1 MAIELR
7 KTGISVVG
15 DMPWGTHFCCFYET
29 KEDLLDILVPYFK
42 VGLEND
48 EFCLWVISSS
58 ELLTVEEATSA
69 LREALPDLDRYM
81 AEGRIEVVAH
91 DEWFLDGRAFDLH
104 RVVNRFK
111 EKVDEALA
119 RGYAGM
125 RVNGSPAWMR
135 KEDGKELLEFEGEVD
150 KLFPNERIIASCTYQ
165 LAGSG
170 AAELLDVTRTHQ
182 FAIVRRHGNWEL
194 IETPELKQAKAE
206 IKRLNEE
213 LEQRVVERT
222 RELAAANGDLRKEIS
237 ERKRAEEALRESEA
251 RLRLAMDAARMGS
264 FDWDLLSGKIIWT
277 SVRAS
282 LFGVNPNSFRGTYEE
297 FDERVH
303 PEDREALDAAVARAR
318 DEHTFYSHEY
328 RIIWPDRSV
337 HWVAGQGQFFYDP
350 TGKPVRMSGL
360 VMDITERKCA
370 EEKLRKSEAQLAE
383 AQQLAQLGSWSREL
397 ATNVVTWSDEIFLI
411 FGMEPQK
418 VGTTYQAFLERVH
431 PDDRTAVRAVI
442 EDAFKHHRP
451 FSCEYRITRLDGAMR
466 IIHEHGSV
474 VLDDAGKP
482 IRAFGTAQDITER
495 KQAEQELRKS
505 QEQLRALAAYL
516 QSVREEERTRI
527 ARELHDEIGQVLTAV
542 KLSLERHSREQPGNI
557 NIGTAQALELT
568 NELIGRVRD
577 LSLELRPAMLDDL
590 GLLAALRWHFERYT
604 TQVKVKIDFRQTGL
618 ESRRFA
624 PNIETAAYRIVQ
636 EALTNVARHA
646 KVDNVEID
654 IEADENILRIQVKDL
669 GQGFDISSLPTTKTG
684 GLSGMRERATIVGG
698 LLSLESAPGVGTLVR
713 AELPLQ

>member
-15 DMPWGTHFCCFYET
+15 DMPWGIHFCCFYET

-42 VGLEND
+42 VGLENN

-69 LREALPDLDRYM
+69 LRKALPDLDRHM
-81 AEGRIEVVAH
+81 AEGSIEVVGH
-91 DEWFLDGRAFDLH
+91 DEWFIEGRAFDLH

-111 EKVDEALA
+111 EKVDEATA

-150 KLFPNERIIASCTYQ
+150 RLFPNERIIASCTYP

-170 AAELLDVTRTHQ
+170 AADLLDVTRTHQ

-206 IKRLNEE
+206 IKRLNEG

-222 RELAAANGDLRKEIS
+222 RELAVANEKLRTEIA
-237 ERKRAEEALRESEA
+237 ERNQIEEALRESES
-251 RLRLAMDAARMGS
+251 RLRLALDAARMGC
-264 FDWDLLSGKIIWT
+264 FDWDMVSGKIIWS
-277 SVRAS
+277 SVHAN
-282 LFGVNPNSFRGTYEE
+282 LFGLDPNSFRGTYQE

-303 PEDREALDAAVARAR
+303 PEDREALNAMVARAR
-318 DEHTFYSHEY
+318 DERTFYSHEY
-328 RIIWPDRSV
+328 RIIWPDGTV

-360 VMDITERKCA
+360 VLDITERKWA
-370 EEKLRKSEAQLAE
+370 EENLRKSEAQLAE

-397 ATNVVTWSDEIFLI
+397 ATNVVTWSDEIFRI
-411 FGMEPQK
+411 FGMEPHK
-418 VGTTYQAFLERVH
+418 VSTTYQAFLEQVH
-431 PDDRTAVRAVI
+431 PDDRTTVRAVI
-442 EDAFKHHRP
+442 EDAFKYYRP
-451 FSCEYRITRLDGAMR
+451 FSCEYRITRLDGAVR
-466 IIHEHGSV
+466 IIHERGSV
-474 VLDDAGKP
+474 VADDAGKP
-482 IRAFGTAQDITER
+482 IRVFGTAQDITER
-495 KQAEQELRKS
+495 KHAEEELRTS
-505 QEQLRALAAYL
+505 RERLRALAAYL
-516 QSVREEERTRI
+516 QSVREEERSRI
-527 ARELHDEIGQVLTAV
+527 ARELHDEIGQALTGI
-542 KLSLERHSREQPGNI
+542 KLVLERSIREQSASVQANL
-557 NIGTAQALELT
+557 TQALVVA

-604 TQVKVKIDFRQTGL
+604 SQVNIKVDFNQAGL
-618 ESRRFA
+618 ERRRFQ
-624 PNIETAAYRIVQ
+624 PEIETAAYRIVQ

-646 KVDNVEID
+646 KVERAEVNIR
-654 IEADENILRIQVKDL
+654 ADDSMLRIEVRDA
-669 GQGFDISSLPTTKTG
+669 GVGFPSGSVITSNTG
-684 GLSGMRERATIVGG
+684 GLSGMRERATMLGGQVIVD
-698 LLSLESAPGVGTLVR
+698 SAPGGGTLLT
-713 AELPLQ
+713 AELPL

>member
-1 MAIELR
+1 MMAIELR

-48 EFCLWVISSS
+48 EFCLWVISNS

-69 LREALPDLDRYM
+69 LRKALPELDRYM
-81 AEGRIEVVAH
+81 AEGSIEVVAH
-91 DEWFLDGRAFDLH
+91 DEWFLEGRAFDLH
-104 RVVNRFK
+104 RVVNLFK

-135 KEDGKELLEFEGEVD
+135 KEDGKELLEFEGDVD
-150 KLFPNERIIASCTYQ
+150 RLFPNERIIASCTYP

-170 AAELLDVTRTHQ
+170 AAELLDVTRAHQ

-206 IKRLNEE
+206 IKRLNEG

-222 RELAAANGDLRKEIS
+222 RELAAANEKLRTEIA
-237 ERKRAEEALRESEA
+237 ERKQVEEALRESES
-251 RLRLAMDAARMGS
+251 RLRLALDAARMGC
-264 FDWDLLSGKIIWT
+264 FDWDMVSGKIIWS
-277 SVRAS
+277 SVHAN
-282 LFGVNPNSFRGTYEE
+282 LFGLDPNSFRGTYQE

-303 PEDREALDAAVARAR
+303 PEDREALNAMVARAR
-318 DEHTFYSHEY
+318 DERTFYSHEY
-328 RIIWPDRSV
+328 RIIWPDGTV

-360 VMDITERKCA
+360 VLDVTERKWA
-370 EEKLRKSEAQLAE
+370 EENLRKSEAQLAE

-397 ATNVVTWSDEIFLI
+397 ATNVVTWSDEIFRI

-418 VGTTYQAFLERVH
+418 VGTTYQAFLEQVH
-431 PDDRTAVRAVI
+431 PDDRTTVRAVI
-442 EDAFKHHRP
+442 EDAFNYHRP
-451 FSCEYRITRLDGAMR
+451 FSCEYRITRLDGAVR
-466 IIHEHGSV
+466 IIHERGSV
-474 VLDDAGKP
+474 VADDAGKP
-482 IRAFGTAQDITER
+482 IRVFGTAQDITER
-495 KQAEQELRKS
+495 KHAEEELRTS
-505 QEQLRALAAYL
+505 RERLRALAAYL
-516 QSVREEERTRI
+516 QSVREEERSRI
-527 ARELHDEIGQVLTAV
+527 ARELHDEIGQALTGI
-542 KLSLERHSREQPGNI
+542 KLVLERSIREQSASVQANL
-557 NIGTAQALELT
+557 TQALVVA

-604 TQVKVKIDFRQTGL
+604 SQVNIKVDFNQAGL
-618 ESRRFA
+618 ERRRFQ
-624 PNIETAAYRIVQ
+624 PEIETAAYRIVQ

-646 KVDNVEID
+646 KVERAEVNIR
-654 IEADENILRIQVKDL
+654 ADDSMLRIEVRD
-669 GQGFDISSLPTTKTG
+669 
-684 GLSGMRERATIVGG
+684 A
-698 LLSLESAPGVGTLVR
+698 GVGFPCSVITSN
-713 AELPLQ
+713 